1 MRKIIFI
8 AVFAMF
14 LSSCYYD
21 NLSELH
27 PEIGL
32 AEDCDSTTV
41 TYNQDIKPLFVQYCG
56 SGNSNCHSQD
66 NPAQNPS
73 LETFDDVSFLVLNGG
88 PQLLSSIT
96 HDDPSNVSPMPKDGG
111 KLSDCKI
118 NKVKAWINQGLIE

>member
-1 MRKIIFI
+1 
-8 AVFAMF
+8 MF

-32 AEDCDSTTV
+32 TEDCDSTTV
-41 TYNQDIKPLFVQYCG
+41 TYIKDIKPLFVQYCG
-56 SGNSNCHSQD
+56 SDNNSCHSQI
-66 NPAQNPS
+66 NTAQNPS
-73 LETFDDVSFLVLNGG
+73 LETLDDVSFLVLNGG
-88 PQLLSSIT
+88 TQLLSSIT
-96 HDDPSNVSPMPKDGG
+96 HDDPANVSPMPKDGG